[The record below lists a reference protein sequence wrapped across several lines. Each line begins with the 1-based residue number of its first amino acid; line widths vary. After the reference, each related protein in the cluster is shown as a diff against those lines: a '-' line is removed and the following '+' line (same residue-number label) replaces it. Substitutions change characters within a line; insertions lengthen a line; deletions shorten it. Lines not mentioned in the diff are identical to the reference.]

1 MSKTMADAYVIRFRG
16 RTAGLAVR
24 ELSSYVFYT
33 SDFLF
38 QRIDGRKY
46 RSLKALHTRVSEIF
60 ESMNALYPDHPAL
73 AAFLAPIRPAAGRRE
88 PRRFEMPADGA
99 DNPSVRLG

>member
-33 SDFLF
+33 SDFF
-38 QRIDGRKY
+38 FSGSTGENIAASKPYTRAFPRF
-46 RSLKALHTRVSEIF
+46 SKA
-60 ESMNALYPDHPAL
+60 
-73 AAFLAPIRPAAGRRE
+73 
-88 PRRFEMPADGA
+88 
-99 DNPSVRLG
+99 